1 MNSNF
6 WKDKKI
12 LLTGHTGF
20 KGSWMS
26 LWLQEVGAK
35 VTGYSD
41 TIPTNPS
48 LFEVAEV
55 EKGMNS
61 IIGNVKDLDKL
72 KNVISDYEPEIVIH
86 MAAQSLVQGSYE
98 NPVETYS
105 TNVMGTVN
113 LLEAVRK
120 SEKTKVVINVTSDK
134 CYEEIG
140 LERGFKETDPI
151 GGHDPYSSSKGCS
164 ELITSAF
171 RKSFFENKNSQK
183 ISLASVRAG
192 NVIGGG
198 DWAENRLVP
207 DIMKGILKNESIK
220 IRNPNFVR
228 HWQHVLD
235 PLNGYMIL
243 AEKLWNNE
251 ENYSESWNF
260 GPIDNNAKPVS
271 WMLDK
276 FNEYWENGI
285 NWQQDTNK
293 FNHENNF
300 LKLDST
306 KSKTRLG
313 WISKIDLE
321 LAIKLIVDWYLEFK
335 NESNMNKITK
345 KQIQFFSKLK

>member
-1 MNSNF
+1 MNPDF

-41 TIPTNPS
+41 SIPTNPS

-61 IIGNVKDLDKL
+61 IIGNVKDLEKL
-72 KNVISDYEPEIVIH
+72 KKVISDYEPEIVIH

-134 CYEEIG
+134 CYEEIEV
-140 LERGFKETDPI
+140 ERGFKETDPI

-207 DIMKGILKNESIK
+207 DIMKGILKDESIK
-220 IRNPNFVR
+220 IRNPNFIR

-260 GPIDNNAKPVS
+260 GPIDDNAKPVS

-285 NWQQDTNK
+285 NWQQDTNE

-313 WISKIDLE
+313 WMSKIDLE

>member
-1 MNSNF
+1 MNPNF

-41 TIPTNPS
+41 AIPTNPS

-55 EKGMNS
+55 GKGMNS
-61 IIGNVKDLDKL
+61 IIGNVKDLEKL

-134 CYEEIG
+134 CYEEIE

-198 DWAENRLVP
+198 DWAENRLIP

-220 IRNPNFVR
+220 IRNPSFIR

-285 NWQQDTNK
+285 NWQQDTNE

>member
-1 MNSNF
+1 
-6 WKDKKI
+6 
-12 LLTGHTGF
+12 
-20 KGSWMS
+20 
-26 LWLQEVGAK
+26 
-35 VTGYSD
+35 
-41 TIPTNPS
+41 
-48 LFEVAEV
+48 
-55 EKGMNS
+55 
-61 IIGNVKDLDKL
+61 
-72 KNVISDYEPEIVIH
+72 
-86 MAAQSLVQGSYE
+86 
-98 NPVETYS
+98 
-105 TNVMGTVN
+105 
-113 LLEAVRK
+113 
-120 SEKTKVVINVTSDK
+120 
-134 CYEEIG
+134 
-140 LERGFKETDPI
+140 
-151 GGHDPYSSSKGCS
+151 
-164 ELITSAF
+164 
-171 RKSFFENKNSQK
+171 
-183 ISLASVRAG
+183 
-192 NVIGGG
+192 
-198 DWAENRLVP
+198 
-207 DIMKGILKNESIK
+207 MKGILKNESIK

-285 NWQQDTNK
+285 NWQQDTNE

>member
-1 MNSNF
+1 MDPNF

-41 TIPTNPS
+41 SIPTNPS

-61 IIGNVKDLDKL
+61 IIGNVKDLEKL
-72 KNVISDYEPEIVIH
+72 KKVISDYEPEIVIH

-134 CYEEIG
+134 CYEEIEV
-140 LERGFKETDPI
+140 ERGFKETDPI

-207 DIMKGILKNESIK
+207 DIMKGILKDESIK
-220 IRNPNFVR
+220 IRNPNFIR

-260 GPIDNNAKPVS
+260 GPIDDNAKPVS

-285 NWQQDTNK
+285 NWQQDTNE

-313 WISKIDLE
+313 WMSKIDLE

>member
-1 MNSNF
+1 MNPNF

-41 TIPTNPS
+41 SIPTNPS

-61 IIGNVKDLDKL
+61 IIGNVKDLEKL
-72 KNVISDYEPEIVIH
+72 KKVISDYEPEIVIH

-134 CYEEIG
+134 CYEEIEV
-140 LERGFKETDPI
+140 ERGFKETDPI

-207 DIMKGILKNESIK
+207 DIMKGILKDESIK
-220 IRNPNFVR
+220 IRNPNFIR

-260 GPIDNNAKPVS
+260 GPIDDNAKPVS

-285 NWQQDTNK
+285 NWQQDTNE

-313 WISKIDLE
+313 WMSKIDLE

>member
-1 MNSNF
+1 MDPNF

-41 TIPTNPS
+41 SIPTNPS

-61 IIGNVKDLDKL
+61 IIGNVKDLEKL
-72 KNVISDYEPEIVIH
+72 KKVILDYEPEIVIH

-134 CYEEIG
+134 CYEEIEVG
-140 LERGFKETDPI
+140 RGFKETDPI

-207 DIMKGILKNESIK
+207 DIMKGILKDESIK
-220 IRNPNFVR
+220 IRNPNFIR

-260 GPIDNNAKPVS
+260 GPIDDNAKPVS

-285 NWQQDTNK
+285 NWQQDTNE

-313 WISKIDLE
+313 WMSKIDLE